1 LSYSSNSRK
10 KEQRFCDLKPVFFA
24 KKKLSTPAVYF
35 FHLLSLYIVS
45 PKTGFELQ
53 QQQQE

>member
-1 LSYSSNSRK
+1 MSYISNSRK
-10 KEQRFCDLKPVFFA
+10 KEQRFSDLKPVFFNP
-24 KKKLSTPAVYF
+24 KKSYTYLQYV

-53 QQQQE
+53 Q